1 MIEIIAIIIL
11 ICSLLGTGAII
22 LKKIPFL
29 IELPEALPEENE
41 SFGLKLKKKIKEF
54 SPFKNFSYEIFL
66 QKFISKIRILT
77 LKTDNQTF
85 SWLQKLR
92 ERSKRKT
99 SSFSS
104 SSSPSSS
111 VSCQTQEIKNKKLD
125 EDNYWEEIKKIKK
138 EK

>member
-11 ICSLLGTGAII
+11 ICSLLGIGMIVWR
-22 LKKIPFL
+22 KIPL
-29 IELPEALPEENE
+29 LVELPEALPMKDE

-54 SPFKNFSYEIFL
+54 APFKNFSYETFL

-77 LKTDNQTF
+77 LKTDSQTF

-92 ERSKRKT
+92 ERSKRKN
-99 SSFSS
+99 S
-104 SSSPSSS
+104 SSSP
-111 VSCQTQEIKNKKLD
+111 VDWQTQKTKNKKLD

>member
-1 MIEIIAIIIL
+1 MIETIAIIIL
-11 ICSLLGTGAII
+11 ICSLLGTGAIVWR
-22 LKKIPFL
+22 KIPLL
-29 IELPEALPEENE
+29 IELPEALPMKDE

-54 SPFKNFSYEIFL
+54 APLKNFSYETFL

-92 ERSKRKT
+92 EK
-99 SSFSS
+99 
-104 SSSPSSS
+104 
-111 VSCQTQEIKNKKLD
+111 IKKKKLE
-125 EDNYWEEIKKIKK
+125 EDGYWEEIKKIKK